1 MWITGDVELPDEI
14 LDAHERGELVF
25 FVGAGA
31 SLGNPSNLPLF
42 DSLAKKLAT
51 GVAPILE
58 ARRTGLFHWAAGV
71 PATGI

>member
-31 SLGNPSNLPLF
+31 SLAKPSNLPAF
-42 DSLAKKLAT
+42 DSLAKKLARLASHPFQS
-51 GVAPILE
+51 VADWTSSL
-58 ARRTGLFHWAAGV
+58 GS
-71 PATGI
+71 

>member
-31 SLGNPSNLPLF
+31 SISKPSDLPDF
-42 DSLAKKLAT
+42 SCLAKNSREWHRIPFPRAVDWT
-51 GVAPILE
+51 
-58 ARRTGLFHWAAGV
+58 FSSDN
-71 PATGI
+71 